1 MTTFI
6 FLFRILSQPYDA
18 LHQKIV
24 SWTVIIQYVYLWSV
38 FNGMPTTDLNGLIK
52 ECNVLTV
59 GFFLSRSVGVRPN
72 SRQPQSRPTST
83 SLRRSRPGTW
93 RRRSASR
100 STVSRSGSRAPSRR
114 NRYQWLNFLP
124 HRLYCFCSFIII
136 WGLQFLNVFENT

>member
-18 LHQKIV
+18 LHKKIV
-24 SWTVIIQYVYLWSV
+24 SWTVIIQNVYLWSV
-38 FNGMPTTDLNGLIK
+38 FNGMPTPDLNGLIK

-83 SLRRSRPGTW
+83 SPRRSRPGTW

-100 STVSRSGSRAPSRR
+100 STASRSGSRAPSRR
-114 NRYQWLNFLP
+114 NRYTPMNKFSTSSVILFL
-124 HRLYCFCSFIII
+124 
-136 WGLQFLNVFENT
+136 